1 MFSGKPMKLSHVSY
15 ILTPLLFTFS
25 AFEAVADS
33 SADNDSTNVAREVTG
48 NELSYDSMISSHNQ
62 LKCLYGYAAEKTGD
76 HAAALAIFND
86 CIERFDSV
94 YAMIWLA
101 QMYETGVAVEKDLAK
116 ATALMKRGANTND
129 AAGYSS
135 LAKYHYGVAL
145 IEGRGVVADRQQGIA
160 WLKKASLE
168 GVIDADE
175 YLTSMDIKPSGQG

>member
-1 MFSGKPMKLSHVSY
+1 MKLSHVSY

-62 LKCLYGYAAEKTGD
+62 LKCLYG
-76 HAAALAIFND
+76 
-86 CIERFDSV
+86 
-94 YAMIWLA
+94 
-101 QMYETGVAVEKDLAK
+101 
-116 ATALMKRGANTND
+116 
-129 AAGYSS
+129 
-135 LAKYHYGVAL
+135 VAL

>member
-1 MFSGKPMKLSHVSY
+1 MKALNYVYLLAVSLSALPVSA
-15 ILTPLLFTFS
+15 LSDQNAAPP
-25 AFEAVADS
+25 S
-33 SADNDSTNVAREVTG
+33 SSIAREVTG

-86 CIERFDSV
+86 CVDRFDSV

-101 QMYETGVAVEKDLAK
+101 QMYETGVAVEKNLAK
-116 ATALMKRGANTND
+116 ATALMKRGANTDD

-145 IEGRGVVADRQQGIA
+145 IEGRGVIADRQQGIA

-168 GVIDADE
+168 GVSDADD
-175 YLTSMDIKPSGQG
+175 YLIAMDIKPSDQG